1 MASSASVG
9 FRGREG
15 MRWIIYEAFR
25 RCQYECFRSSIELDR
40 AWPYTAAA
48 ARLFFIEVGRV
59 TGQVVIRRAV
69 KRTILLT
76 FAVAM
81 FASPESW
88 PRHPSGDDPIRVVL
102 PPGVE
107 IRSCKLEY
115 FLVGVF
121 GGYGGFARPKRDA
134 SEFEIETVH
143 EGHAVEK
150 LKAILYCSGY
160 QIETMVLDSLPDVD
174 GRNVQ
179 LHPKPLGAV
188 SFHGVV
194 RGLISQNVQV
204 LHVDVDY
211 TPTWICEFFRLP
223 DCGLGSWRVAS
234 AELDSGGR
242 FATTLPDFARDA
254 VIRSFRNPGEFAFRI
269 HDQKTGNPLFELKP
283 AGRDSLLGRVAVGD
297 GYPDEQLIDSVSPK

>member
-121 GGYGGFARPKRDA
+121 GDGAREPRGG
-134 SEFEIETVH
+134 EIE
-143 EGHAVEK
+143 GH
-150 LKAILYCSGY
+150 
-160 QIETMVLDSLPDVD
+160 
-174 GRNVQ
+174 
-179 LHPKPLGAV
+179 
-188 SFHGVV
+188 
-194 RGLISQNVQV
+194 
-204 LHVDVDY
+204 
-211 TPTWICEFFRLP
+211 
-223 DCGLGSWRVAS
+223 
-234 AELDSGGR
+234 
-242 FATTLPDFARDA
+242 
-254 VIRSFRNPGEFAFRI
+254 
-269 HDQKTGNPLFELKP
+269 
-283 AGRDSLLGRVAVGD
+283 SLLFGLSNRDD
-297 GYPDEQLIDSVSPK
+297 GPRLAA